1 MNTKI
6 RTVEAKFEDFVGS
19 LVCNHRIGTVGTVCS
34 EPFIGL
40 KNMACILVKY
50 PHGKEI
56 ELLSEVIIVDKDILI
71 PEI

>member
-1 MNTKI
+1 MNTKMS
-6 RTVEAKFEDFVGS
+6 TVEAKSEYLVGS
-19 LVCNHRIGTVGTVCS
+19 LVCNHRIGTVGTICS
-34 EPFIGL
+34 EPFMGL
-40 KNMACILVKY
+40 KSMACVLVKY